1 MLRSNNVPV
10 SVAHA
15 TLNQDVSGMEERRMN
30 GCCVFVPKKIT
41 EDSLPSVALWSS
53 LIQSVKRERCSKELR
68 EFLGANPDVC
78 HVLKSRTLLHKAKQ
92 LLFYCVREISTP
104 KNLSRKDCRQKQC
117 LKQLTRGPEE
127 LGKIIWERT
136 RELGGNETN
145 LITKLLSLEY
155 LNSMDEWSELKP
167 QVRHIC
173 VEVAEAVLERL
184 TYEIV
189 EEMIQV
195 LSPTL

>member
-1 MLRSNNVPV
+1 MT
-10 SVAHA
+10 HA
-15 TLNQDVSGMEERRMN
+15 TMNQDVSGMEERMSS
-30 GCCVFVPKKIT
+30 CCVFVPKKIT
-41 EDSLPSVALWSS
+41 EDSLLSVALWSS
-53 LIQSVKRERCSKELR
+53 LIQSAKREKCSKELR

-78 HVLKSRTLLHKAKQ
+78 HVLKSKTLLHKAKQ

-104 KNLSRKDCRQKQC
+104 INLSRKDCRQQQC

-145 LITKLLSLEY
+145 LITKLLSLD
-155 LNSMDEWSELKP
+155 SMDEWSELKP